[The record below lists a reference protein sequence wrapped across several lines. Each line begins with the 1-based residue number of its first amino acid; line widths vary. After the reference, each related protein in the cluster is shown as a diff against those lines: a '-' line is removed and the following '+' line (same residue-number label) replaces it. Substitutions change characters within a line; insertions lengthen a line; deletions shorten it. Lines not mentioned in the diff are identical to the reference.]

1 MKKDST
7 VFLTDNITIGSNT
20 IQSDSDADS
29 ADSAESAV
37 KIDMVKCT
45 WSLPVEYCGMTYQF
59 EWGMILQKST

>member
-29 ADSAESAV
+29 AESAESAV
-37 KIDMVKCT
+37 KIDMVKCA
-45 WSLPVEYCGMTYQF
+45 
-59 EWGMILQKST
+59 

>member
-20 IQSDSDADS
+20 IQSDYDADL
-29 ADSAESAV
+29 AESAESAV

-45 WSLPVEYCGMTYQF
+45 
-59 EWGMILQKST
+59 